1 MTMVQEKAAQVST
14 DIFDKNEGLPV
25 KVSGTLISAEK
36 FDKAGTSRVEVRLSP
51 AVVTNI
57 DGTVRNRERY
67 TISYFISDKYDGWR
81 PQRVALCVMGGVS
94 NFLDLIGRN
103 LTFSIETRE
112 AEGKSYTDHK
122 PTSITEATPTHQ
134 VSEAEALALVNGK
147 TPNEVLAL
155 GTQLGTFAKVMTVK
169 PTFLKTYTGR
179 VTLGGDGRYHV
190 A

>member
-1 MTMVQEKAAQVST
+1 MTMVAQNISN

-25 KVSGTLISAEK
+25 SVKGTFISAEK

-51 AVVTNI
+51 ATVTNV
-57 DGTVRNRERY
+57 DGTVRQRDRY

-94 NFLDLIGRN
+94 NFLDMVGRE
-103 LTFSIETRE
+103 LTFDITSRE

-122 PTSITEATPTHQ
+122 PVAIGPSATAVNVT
-134 VSEAEALALVNGK
+134 EAEALALISGK
-147 TPNEVLAL
+147 TPAEVLSL
-155 GTQLGTFAKVMTVK
+155 GSRLGSFAKVMTVK
-169 PTFLKTYTGR
+169 PSLLKAYPR
-179 VTLGGDGRYHV
+179 VTLGTNGRYVV